1 MTGSY
6 ASTHQ
11 RVVPASVTASVLE
24 PLARDAFGFRQ
35 VIVAANDL
43 GKIYGLDSS
52 SGTVLWSRILGLG
65 SVAQVGAQIFPLK
78 LFVVQTVAN
87 GSFPEAVLVA
97 ERHSKNVT
105 FFSYYPGSRMVDSS
119 LRD

>member
-11 RVVPASVTASVLE
+11 RAVPASLTASDLD

-35 VIVAANDL
+35 VIVAASDL

-52 SGTVLWSRILGLG
+52 SGTVVWSRILGFG
-65 SVAQVGAQIFPLK
+65 QAAQVGAQIVPIK
-78 LFVVQTVAN
+78 LFVVRTVVN

-97 ERHSKNVT
+97 HRQAKNVT
-105 FFSYYPGSRMVDSS
+105 LSLIISVSR
-119 LRD
+119 

>member
-11 RVVPASVTASVLE
+11 RAVPASLTAAV
-24 PLARDAFGFRQ
+24 RQ
-35 VIVAANDL
+35 VIVAASDL

-65 SVAQVGAQIFPLK
+65 WAAQIGAQIVPLK
-78 LFVVQTVAN
+78 LFVVRTVAN
-87 GSFPEAVLVA
+87 SSFPEAVLVA
-97 ERHSKNVT
+97 QRHAENVI
-105 FFSYYPGSRMVDSS
+105 FSLIISVSG
-119 LRD
+119 